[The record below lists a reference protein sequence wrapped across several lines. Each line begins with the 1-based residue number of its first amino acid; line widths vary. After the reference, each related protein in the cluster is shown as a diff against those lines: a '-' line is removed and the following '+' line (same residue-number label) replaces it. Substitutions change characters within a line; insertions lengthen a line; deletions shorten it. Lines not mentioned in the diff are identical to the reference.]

1 MARYDDHRDNVFLGL
16 WTLSVIAT
24 SLGLIFYLALRVRT
38 VELGYELGK
47 AHQELSRLR
56 EIERVLLLEVAA
68 HENPERVDLVA
79 RTLFGMAEA
88 PPSRVRRKKAEAEKT
103 ASGAAVADSRE
114 GGP

>member
-1 MARYDDHRDNVFLGL
+1 MARLDDRRDNVFLGL

-24 SLGLIFYLALRVRT
+24 SLAFLFYLALRVRT

-47 AHQELSRLR
+47 AHQELQRLR

-79 RTLFGMAEA
+79 RTLFGMSEA
-88 PPSRVRRKKAEAEKT
+88 PASRVRRLKAPSPKDQ
-103 ASGAAVADSRE
+103 AVAELGE

>member
-16 WTLSVIAT
+16 WTLSVVAT
-24 SLGLIFYLALRVRT
+24 SLGLLFCLALRVRT

-88 PPSRVRRKKAEAEKT
+88 PPSRVRKKKAEPSPA
-103 ASGAAVADSRE
+103 ADAAVADNRE

>member
-16 WTLSVIAT
+16 WTLSVVAT
-24 SLGLIFYLALRVRT
+24 SLGLLFYLALRVRT

-68 HENPERVDLVA
+68 HENPERIDMVA
-79 RTLFGMAEA
+79 RTLFGMSEA
-88 PPSRVRRKKAEAEKT
+88 PPSRVRRQKADVPNSNQAVAEA
-103 ASGAAVADSRE
+103 RE